1 MTLCSGIKRD
11 GGRCRAPAMKGGAY
25 CLNHD
30 PARVEKNHRNA
41 VRAGRA
47 GGRGRPSS
55 ELRRLQAMFE
65 ELAQRLDDP
74 DDSLERAD
82 AAVMCQCLQGARAC
96 VRDLLAAREQEE
108 LTQRLEALESALAQR
123 MAGSGYYA

>member
-1 MTLCSGIKRD
+1 
-11 GGRCRAPAMKGGAY
+11 MKGSAY

-30 PARVEKNHRNA
+30 PTRAAKNHRNA
-41 VRAGRA
+41 VKAGRA

-65 ELAQRLDDP
+65 DLAQRLDDR

-108 LTQRLEALESALAQR
+108 LVERLEALEGALSVR
-123 MAGSGYYA
+123 KSGSGYYA